1 MSSVSG
7 TSNSNLA
14 IDLQR
19 NGRHRIRNLD
29 ADGDGVADGQTLSGE
44 KGKMTNVVGTGAAA
58 QISAARTSASADA
71 SRILSARGLEL
82 TSTGIR
88 SQDGFNAAEPNA
100 RAALEFGGAPVLPEN
115 TSTTLRANLNASNLN
130 ASTSTSSA
138 SSTSSTSSSTANA
151 RIAGL
156 STRATNVSTRSPSE
170 LESRL
175 DDYVNRTGSEDA
187 SLMWTAL
194 SVMARTAITDTK
206 LSTDIKSLMQKGKV
220 ESKKNEIKATE
231 EQIQAEREAAAMK
244 LMFSI
249 AAAVVQIALA
259 GAGPVGQ
266 AIGPALGQL
275 INSLGEYINKT
286 SGPQAEAD
294 DKKVEIMRH
303 QMMQEIFEQGIENAK
318 SNYDE
323 ARELLKLAIKILTE
337 HAERQTQITT
347 TITRT

>member
-1 MSSVSG
+1 MTSTSSS
-7 TSNSNLA
+7 SLA

-19 NGRHRIRNLD
+19 SGRHRIRTLD

-44 KGKMTNVVGTGAAA
+44 KGKMTNVVGTGAAT
-58 QISAARTSASADA
+58 QLAANRLSSSADA
-71 SRILSARGLEL
+71 SRILAARGMEL

-88 SQDGFNAAEPNA
+88 SQDGFSASEANA

-115 TSTTLRANLNASNLN
+115 TTTTLRANLNATTATST
-130 ASTSTSSA
+130 AAATSSATSTST
-138 SSTSSTSSSTANA
+138 ANQ
-151 RIAGL
+151 RISGL

-206 LSTDIKSLMQKGKV
+206 LSTEIKSLMQKGKV

-259 GAGPVGQ
+259 GTPVGQ

-286 SGPQAEAD
+286 SGPQREAD
-294 DKKVEIMRH
+294 DKKIEVMRH

-323 ARELLKLAIKILTE
+323 ARELMKLAIKILTE

>member
-1 MSSVSG
+1 MTSTSSS
-7 TSNSNLA
+7 SLA

-19 NGRHRIRNLD
+19 SGRHRIRTLD

-44 KGKMTNVVGTGAAA
+44 KGKMTNVVGTGAAT
-58 QISAARTSASADA
+58 QLAANRLSSSADA
-71 SRILSARGLEL
+71 ARDLAARGMEL

-88 SQDGFNAAEPNA
+88 SQDGFSASEANA

-115 TSTTLRANLNASNLN
+115 TTTTLRANLNATTATST
-130 ASTSTSSA
+130 AAATSSATSTST
-138 SSTSSTSSSTANA
+138 ANQ
-151 RIAGL
+151 RISGL

-206 LSTDIKSLMQKGKV
+206 LSTEIKSLMQKGKV

-259 GAGPVGQ
+259 GTPVGQ

-286 SGPQAEAD
+286 SGPQREAD
-294 DKKVEIMRH
+294 DKKIEVMRH

-323 ARELLKLAIKILTE
+323 ARELMKLAIKILTE

>member
-1 MSSVSG
+1 MGSTTGINSNRSSV
-7 TSNSNLA
+7 A
-14 IDLQR
+14 IDLR
-19 NGRHRIRNLD
+19 RDGKHRVSTLD
-29 ADGDGVADGQTLSGE
+29 ADGDGVVDGASLAGE
-44 KGKMTNVVGTGAAA
+44 KGKVTNVVGSGA
-58 QISAARTSASADA
+58 QIQLNAARAETASGATRVLA
-71 SRILSARGLEL
+71 ERGLEL
-82 TSTGIR
+82 TPRGIQSR
-88 SQDGFNAAEPNA
+88 DGFSARDTNANAA
-100 RAALEFGGAPVLPEN
+100 LDFGGPPTLPEN
-115 TSTTLRANLNASNLN
+115 TSSTLRAGSTTGATTTTAASNSNIN
-130 ASTSTSSA
+130 AVNATASA
-138 SSTSSTSSSTANA
+138 SRAV
-151 RIAGL
+151 
-156 STRATNVSTRSPSE
+156 RATNVSTRSPSE
-170 LESRL
+170 MESRL
-175 DDYVNRTGSEDA
+175 DDYMNRTGGEDA

-194 SVMARTAITDTK
+194 SVMARTSIIDTK
-206 LSTDIKSLMQKGKV
+206 LASEIKSLMQEGKI

-244 LMFSI
+244 LMFAI
-249 AAAVVQIALA
+249 AAAVVQIGLA
-259 GAGPVGQ
+259 MAGPVGQ
-266 AIGPALGQL
+266 AVGPALGNL